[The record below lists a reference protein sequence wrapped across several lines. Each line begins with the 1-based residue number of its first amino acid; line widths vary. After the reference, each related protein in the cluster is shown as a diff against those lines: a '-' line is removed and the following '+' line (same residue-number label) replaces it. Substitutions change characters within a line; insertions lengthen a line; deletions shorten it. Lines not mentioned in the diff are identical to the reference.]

1 MGNEI
6 DKFHCRKSARLFH
19 KHCGFAAIFG
29 KGYMA
34 NKICIDNN
42 SVKKILGISTEE
54 NCGLATY
61 LRLQDKIRSG
71 NFDEEF
77 QKTWCR
83 FYGVTSRNANW
94 KIDFLL
100 SLANVKKKKISRWK
114 RYYENWMAERT
125 QESFLNFRLQQKC
138 LQDLTT
144 QSRLLTDL

>member
-19 KHCGFAAIFG
+19 KQCGFAAMSR

-42 SVKKILGISTEE
+42 SVEKILGISTEE

-61 LRLQDKIRSG
+61 LKLQDKIRSG

-83 FYGVTSRNANW
+83 FYGVTSRSANW
-94 KIDFLL
+94 KKDFFAVFSECKKEKNLTLETVLRKLNGRENTGKFFEL
-100 SLANVKKKKISRWK
+100 SI
-114 RYYENWMAERT
+114 
-125 QESFLNFRLQQKC
+125 
-138 LQDLTT
+138 
-144 QSRLLTDL
+144 

>member
-19 KHCGFAAIFG
+19 KQCGFAAIFG

-42 SVKKILGISTEE
+42 YVEKILGISTEE

-61 LRLQDKIRSG
+61 LRLQDKIKSG
-71 NFDEEF
+71 NLDKEF

-83 FYGVTSRNANW
+83 FYGVTSRSANW
-94 KIDFLL
+94 K
-100 SLANVKKKKISRWK
+100 
-114 RYYENWMAERT
+114 
-125 QESFLNFRLQQKC
+125 
-138 LQDLTT
+138 
-144 QSRLLTDL
+144 